1 MQKTKVV
8 INRRK
13 RIKTPNE
20 VKPVD
25 NKNKNL
31 QQFLNISPV
40 QKEVPPSHKL
50 QDHAYKQQ
58 NPSGLKE
65 DSPSQR
71 SP

>member
-50 QDHAYKQQ
+50 HDHAYKQQ